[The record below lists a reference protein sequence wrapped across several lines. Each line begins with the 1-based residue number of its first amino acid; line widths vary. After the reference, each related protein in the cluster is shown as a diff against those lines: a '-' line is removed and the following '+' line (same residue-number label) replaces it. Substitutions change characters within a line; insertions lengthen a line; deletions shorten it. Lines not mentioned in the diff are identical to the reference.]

1 MQKNKHQTSHIK
13 HSMYYILVILSVFSA
28 ACAQMLLKQGAR
40 QNYVGFWRQY
50 LNSWVIGGYAIMAC
64 SLILNIFCMSRG
76 VQVKEV
82 SVIESLSYLF
92 VPCLA
97 FLIFREKI
105 TWRKAGA
112 IVIIIGGVILFFL

>member
-1 MQKNKHQTSHIK
+1 MF
-13 HSMYYILVILSVFSA
+13 YILVILSVFAA

-40 QNYVGFWRQY
+40 QNYVGFWHQY
-50 LNSWVIGGYAIMAC
+50 LNPWVIGGYAIMAC

-82 SVIESLSYLF
+82 SVIESMSYLF
-92 VPCLA
+92 VPLLA
-97 FLIFREKI
+97 FMLFKEKI

-112 IVIIIGGVILFFL
+112 IAIIISGIIIFFV